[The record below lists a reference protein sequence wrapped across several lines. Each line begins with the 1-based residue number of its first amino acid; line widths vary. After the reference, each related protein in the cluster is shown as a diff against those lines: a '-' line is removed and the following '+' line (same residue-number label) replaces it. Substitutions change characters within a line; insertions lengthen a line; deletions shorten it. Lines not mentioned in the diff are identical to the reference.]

1 VYAGGDF
8 RSIGGRSRD
17 RIAALDATTGRVR
30 SWNPGA
36 NGTVQTIA
44 VTGSTVYAGGGFTAI
59 AGRSRRYVAA
69 LSARTGQTTAWNPG
83 VAGVPREGSGVL
95 TLAVAGSKVYLGGD
109 FTAVGGRTRDRIAA
123 VRAGTGSGDCWYRKR
138 PLGILS
144 G

>member
-17 RIAALDATTGRVR
+17 QIAALDATTGRVM
-30 SWNPGA
+30 SWNPAA

-44 VTGSTVYAGGGFTAI
+44 VSGSTVYAGGGFTAI

-83 VAGVPREGSGVL
+83 CRSGSQGGLRRADARRGGLESTSAPTSRRWEGAPATASPSCGRVLGV
-95 TLAVAGSKVYLGGD
+95 
-109 FTAVGGRTRDRIAA
+109 
-123 VRAGTGSGDCWYRKR
+123 
-138 PLGILS
+138 
-144 G
+144 